1 MKILTFILLLGS
13 IFWSRAQ
20 EGPISTYK
28 KRVLEAAEVN
38 LLMSYYQQDGEHAA
52 VTGGE
57 GTEALKDVSSSIVV
71 SLPLNADDVL
81 TVDVGISA
89 YSSAST
95 SNINPLDGS
104 NTVVSPFSASSG
116 ASRNDVLVYT
126 NPSYEH
132 SSDDRNS
139 IWRAQASF
147 SNEFDYFS
155 LGFGGG
161 YTRLFNEKNTEIS
174 ANAQVFLD
182 HWNPQIPI
190 ELRDGFYDDR
200 ITGDGTYN
208 PVFAEFSTDK
218 RNSYA
223 ISLSFSQ
230 ILGRKWQA
238 SFLMDLVLQD
248 GLLGTPF
255 QRIYF
260 GDVNDFYIDEF
271 QLADD
276 VERLPDSRF
285 KIPLGIRM
293 NYYLND
299 FFIFRGYYRFYR
311 DDWGIN
317 ANTVS
322 LEVPIKLSDS
332 FTVYPIYRFYTQTA
346 SDYFY
351 KTEDAL
357 STYIFY
363 TSDYDL
369 SNFHAHQYG
378 LGLQYKDVFADARLF
393 LFGLKALDLRL
404 NRYNRSDGLDA
415 FIVTFGATFVGE

>member
-1 MKILTFILLLGS
+1 MVQ
-13 IFWSRAQ
+13 AQ
-20 EGPISTYK
+20 EEPTSTYK
-28 KRVLEAAEVN
+28 KRVLEATEVN

-57 GTEALKDVSSSIVV
+57 GTEALKDISSTIVV
-71 SLPLNADDVL
+71 NMPLNADDVL

-95 SNINPLDGS
+95 SNINPLDGN
-104 NTVVSPFSASSG
+104 NTVVSPFNASSG
-116 ASRNDVLVYT
+116 ASRNDVLVYA

-161 YTRLFNEKNTEIS
+161 YTRLFNEKNTEVS
-174 ANAQVFLD
+174 GNAQVYLD

-190 ELRDGFYDDR
+190 ELRDGFFDDR

-208 PVFAEFSTDK
+208 PMFMGFDTEK

-223 ISLSFSQ
+223 LSLTFSQ
-230 ILGRKWQA
+230 ILDKKWQA
-238 SFLMDLVLQD
+238 SFLMDLVLQK
-248 GLLGTPF
+248 GLLSTPF
-255 QRIYF
+255 QRVYF
-260 GDVNDFYIDEF
+260 GDINDFFIDEF

-299 FFIFRGYYRFYR
+299 LFIFRGYYRFYY
-311 DDWGIN
+311 DDWGIS
-317 ANTVS
+317 ANTIS
-322 LEVPIKLSDS
+322 LEVPIKLNDS
-332 FTVYPIYRFYTQTA
+332 FSIYPIYRFYTQKA

-351 KTEDAL
+351 KKEDAL
-357 STYIFY
+357 SNYTFY

-378 LGLQYKDVFADARLF
+378 LGLQYKDIFADTRLF
-393 LFGLKALDLRL
+393 LFGLKSLDLRV

>member
-1 MKILTFILLLGS
+1 MKIITFIIFFVS
-13 IFWSRAQ
+13 VFWSHAQ
-20 EGPISTYK
+20 EEPVSTYK
-28 KRVLEAAEVN
+28 KRVLEATEIN

-57 GTEALKDVSSSIVV
+57 GTEELKDVSSSLVV
-71 SLPLNADDVL
+71 SMPLNADDVL

-95 SNINPLDGS
+95 SNINPLDGD
-104 NTVVSPFSASSG
+104 NTFISPFNASSG
-116 ASRNDVLVYT
+116 ASRNDVLVYA

-139 IWRAQASF
+139 IWRAQVSF

-161 YTRLFNEKNTEIS
+161 YTRLFNSKNTEVS

-190 ELRDGFYDDR
+190 ELRDGFFDDR
-200 ITGDGTYN
+200 ITGEGIYDPMFKGFN
-208 PVFAEFSTDK
+208 TDK

-223 ISLSFSQ
+223 LSLSFSQ
-230 ILGRKWQA
+230 ILDKKWQA
-238 SFLMDLVLQD
+238 SLLMDLVLQN
-248 GLLGTPF
+248 GLLSTPF

-260 GDVNDFYIDEF
+260 GDINDFFIDDF

-299 FFIFRGYYRFYR
+299 FFTFRGYYRFYF
-311 DDWGIN
+311 DDWGI
-317 ANTVS
+317 AASTVS
-322 LEVPIKLSDS
+322 LEVPIKLNDS
-332 FTVYPIYRFYTQTA
+332 FTMYPIYRFYTQRA
-346 SDYFY
+346 ADYFY
-351 KTEDAL
+351 KKEDAL
-357 STYIFY
+357 SNYTFY

-369 SNFHAHQYG
+369 SSFHAHQYG
-378 LGLQYKDVFADARLF
+378 LGLQYKDIFADTRLF